1 MSMRDKIEHAIQ
13 NQPCTVKELKQKF
26 GGERGADRKV
36 MEALDEL
43 VREAVV
49 CQRQG
54 VFFTVRSGR
63 ADKALLCKV
72 VKLGKNFAFVM
83 LEDGTS
89 DIFIPGRFTK
99 GAMPGDDVLV
109 EKFEH
114 PRVEG
119 SDEGTILA
127 ILTEKND
134 LVGTVRRV
142 EGRLRFVPD
151 DCPAITMPLARDC
164 EGGAK
169 DGDKVA
175 VEILNRGNRQEDH
188 RVGVAMRF
196 GSSDEA
202 KRCAKALLYAK
213 DIRTRFPDKV
223 RDEAKKFEGAEVS
236 EKDCEGRMDLRT
248 LPIFTIDSAE
258 TKDIDDAISLTRT
271 SDGGFE
277 LGVHIADVS
286 NYVKP
291 GTELDNE
298 AFSRATSVYYAD
310 QVVPMLPKAL
320 SNGICS
326 LNENELRLAFSCLMR
341 LDKDGGLTDY
351 RFVKSIIRSR
361 VKGVY
366 SEINAL
372 LAGTA
377 DAEIKAKYA
386 DVIDQLPAMKE
397 LYGHRARLRK
407 ERGLMEIEH
416 VQRGHTH
423 DLGLAALE
431 DRGSVHARQDLDLG
445 GELANVGQPAAVDTH
460 LIGQDPLAHRLLGQ
474 SVECSVD
481 LVQAALEFLALT
493 GELLGDLLLQVL
505 GSDLP
510 LLLAGDLQRLGEL
523 TGGGLLD
530 GLVGVRL
537 VSREGREL
545 RGVLARGL
553 RELLLGLA
561 QRADERLGRLQTLGH
576 DLLGRRLRTAGHQ
589 LDGLLGGLGLDHH
602 DRHVVADDAA
612 RDDHVEHGA
621 LQLLVVGEGD
631 PLAVDQRHP
640 GAADRTGERQTGQLG
655 GRRRGVDRQHVVEV
669 VRGQAHHRDHD
680 LHLVAQTVH
689 EGRAQRPV
697 DQPAG
702 QDRVGGRAP
711 LAAEERAGDAARG
724 VHPLLDVHGERE
736 EVEVLLRLLGGRGGR
751 QQHGVVVEV
760 GDDAAGRLA
769 GEPAGLEPDLAGA
782 EGPVVQ
788 HGGRLVDAFLDVL
801 RLSQVE
807 LLVSGGPRLRG

>member
-119 SDEGTILA
+119 SDEGAILA

-341 LDKDGGLTDY
+341 LDKEGGLTDY

-377 DAEIKAKYA
+377 DTEIKAKYA

-407 ERGLMEIEH
+407 ERGCMDIESGEVKLILDENGRCIDVKKRTSGESESMIEEFMLLANQCAAH
-416 VQRGHTH
+416 FARVKQIPFVYRVHEEPNAEKLERLHALLQACGINDHFAKDVPTPKELSAILEGVRGTPYEQIINTGMLRCMSKALYEEKPKGHYGLVLKDYAHFTSPIRRYPDLAIHRIMTDMLKGTEKETMILRYTDFAERASKQSSEREVIAMQIERKAEDCYKAEYARRHLGECYEGTISGVTQRG
-423 DLGLAALE
+423 LFIE
-431 DRGSVHARQDLDLG
+431 LDNG
-445 GELANVGQPAAVDTH
+445 VEGFVPA
-460 LIGQDPLAHRLLGQ
+460 
-474 SVECSVD
+474 SS
-481 LVQAALEFLALT
+481 LT
-493 GELLGDLLLQVL
+493 PSGT
-505 GSDLP
+505 S
-510 LLLAGDLQRLGEL
+510 L
-523 TGGGLLD
+523 TE
-530 GLVGVRL
+530 GVRL
-537 VSREGREL
+537 TDPASGKTWS
-545 RGVLARGL
+545 
-553 RELLLGLA
+553 LGDKMMITIV
-561 QRADERLGRLQTLGH
+561 RADVNLGKI
-576 DLLGRRLRTAGHQ
+576 DFE
-589 LDGLLGGLGLDHH
+589 
-602 DRHVVADDAA
+602 VAPAA
-612 RDDHVEHGA
+612 KA
-621 LQLLVVGEGD
+621 
-631 PLAVDQRHP
+631 
-640 GAADRTGERQTGQLG
+640 
-655 GRRRGVDRQHVVEV
+655 
-669 VRGQAHHRDHD
+669 
-680 LHLVAQTVH
+680 
-689 EGRAQRPV
+689 
-697 DQPAG
+697 
-702 QDRVGGRAP
+702 
-711 LAAEERAGDAARG
+711 
-724 VHPLLDVHGERE
+724 
-736 EVEVLLRLLGGRGGR
+736 
-751 QQHGVVVEV
+751 
-760 GDDAAGRLA
+760 
-769 GEPAGLEPDLAGA
+769 
-782 EGPVVQ
+782 
-788 HGGRLVDAFLDVL
+788 
-801 RLSQVE
+801 
-807 LLVSGGPRLRG
+807 

>member
-99 GAMPGDDVLV
+99 GAMPGDEVLV

-127 ILTEKND
+127 VLTEKND

-223 RDEAKKFEGAEVS
+223 REEAKKFEGAEIS
-236 EKDCEGRMDLRT
+236 EKDCEGRMDLRA

-341 LDKDGGLTDY
+341 LDKDGNLTDY

-366 SEINAL
+366 AEINAL

-377 DAEIKAKYA
+377 DAETKAKYA

-407 ERGLMEIEH
+407 ERGCMDIESGEVKLILDENGRCIDVKKRTSGESESMIEEFMLLANQCAAH
-416 VQRGHTH
+416 FARVKQIPFVYRVHEEPNAEKLERLHALLQACGINDHFAKEVPTPKELSAILEGVRGTPYEQIINTGMLRCMSKALYEEKPKGHYGLVLKDYAHFTSPIRRYPDLAIHRIMTDLLKGTEKETMILRYTDFAERASKQSSEREVVAMQIERKAEDCYKAEYARRHLGECYEGTISGVTQRG
-423 DLGLAALE
+423 LFIE
-431 DRGSVHARQDLDLG
+431 LDNG
-445 GELANVGQPAAVDTH
+445 VEGFVPA
-460 LIGQDPLAHRLLGQ
+460 
-474 SVECSVD
+474 SS
-481 LVQAALEFLALT
+481 LT
-493 GELLGDLLLQVL
+493 PSGT
-505 GSDLP
+505 S
-510 LLLAGDLQRLGEL
+510 L
-523 TGGGLLD
+523 TE
-530 GLVGVRL
+530 GVRL
-537 VSREGREL
+537 TDPVSGKSWS
-545 RGVLARGL
+545 
-553 RELLLGLA
+553 LGDKMMITIV
-561 QRADERLGRLQTLGH
+561 RADVNLGKI
-576 DLLGRRLRTAGHQ
+576 DFE
-589 LDGLLGGLGLDHH
+589 
-602 DRHVVADDAA
+602 VAPAA
-612 RDDHVEHGA
+612 KN
-621 LQLLVVGEGD
+621 
-631 PLAVDQRHP
+631 
-640 GAADRTGERQTGQLG
+640 
-655 GRRRGVDRQHVVEV
+655 
-669 VRGQAHHRDHD
+669 
-680 LHLVAQTVH
+680 
-689 EGRAQRPV
+689 
-697 DQPAG
+697 
-702 QDRVGGRAP
+702 
-711 LAAEERAGDAARG
+711 
-724 VHPLLDVHGERE
+724 
-736 EVEVLLRLLGGRGGR
+736 
-751 QQHGVVVEV
+751 
-760 GDDAAGRLA
+760 
-769 GEPAGLEPDLAGA
+769 
-782 EGPVVQ
+782 
-788 HGGRLVDAFLDVL
+788 
-801 RLSQVE
+801 
-807 LLVSGGPRLRG
+807 

>member
-119 SDEGTILA
+119 SDEGAILA

-341 LDKDGGLTDY
+341 LDKEGNLTDY

-407 ERGLMEIEH
+407 ERGCMDIESGEVKLILDENGRCIDVKKRTSGESESMIEEFMLLANQCAAH
-416 VQRGHTH
+416 FARVKQIPFVYRVHEEPNAEKLERLHALLQACGINDHFAKDVPAPKELSAILEGVRGTPYEQIINTGMLRCMSKALYEEKPKGHYGLVLKDYAHFTSPIRRYSDLAIHRIMTDMLKGTEKETMILRYTDFAERASKQSSEREVIAMQIERKAEDCYKAEYARRHLGECYEGTISGVTQRG
-423 DLGLAALE
+423 LFIE
-431 DRGSVHARQDLDLG
+431 LDNG
-445 GELANVGQPAAVDTH
+445 VEGFVPA
-460 LIGQDPLAHRLLGQ
+460 
-474 SVECSVD
+474 SS
-481 LVQAALEFLALT
+481 LT
-493 GELLGDLLLQVL
+493 PSGT
-505 GSDLP
+505 S
-510 LLLAGDLQRLGEL
+510 L
-523 TGGGLLD
+523 TE
-530 GLVGVRL
+530 GVRL
-537 VSREGREL
+537 TDPASGKTWS
-545 RGVLARGL
+545 
-553 RELLLGLA
+553 LGDKMMITIV
-561 QRADERLGRLQTLGH
+561 RADVNLGKI
-576 DLLGRRLRTAGHQ
+576 DFE
-589 LDGLLGGLGLDHH
+589 
-602 DRHVVADDAA
+602 VAPAA
-612 RDDHVEHGA
+612 KA
-621 LQLLVVGEGD
+621 
-631 PLAVDQRHP
+631 
-640 GAADRTGERQTGQLG
+640 
-655 GRRRGVDRQHVVEV
+655 
-669 VRGQAHHRDHD
+669 
-680 LHLVAQTVH
+680 
-689 EGRAQRPV
+689 
-697 DQPAG
+697 
-702 QDRVGGRAP
+702 
-711 LAAEERAGDAARG
+711 
-724 VHPLLDVHGERE
+724 
-736 EVEVLLRLLGGRGGR
+736 
-751 QQHGVVVEV
+751 
-760 GDDAAGRLA
+760 
-769 GEPAGLEPDLAGA
+769 
-782 EGPVVQ
+782 
-788 HGGRLVDAFLDVL
+788 
-801 RLSQVE
+801 
-807 LLVSGGPRLRG
+807 

>member
-119 SDEGTILA
+119 SDEGAILA

-213 DIRTRFPDKV
+213 AIRTRFPDKV

-236 EKDCEGRMDLRT
+236 EKDCEGRMDLRA

-407 ERGLMEIEH
+407 ERGCMDIESGEVKLILDENGRCIDVKKRTSGESESMIEEFMLLANQCAAH
-416 VQRGHTH
+416 FARVKQIPFIYRVHEEPNAEKLERLHALLQACGINDHFAKDVPTPKELSAILEGVRGTPYEQIINTGMLRCMSKALYEEKPKGHYGLVLKDYAHFTSPIRRYPDLAIHRIMTDMLKGTEKETMILRYTDFAERASKQSSEREVIAMQIERKAEDCYKAEYARRHLGECYEGTISGVTQRG
-423 DLGLAALE
+423 LFIE
-431 DRGSVHARQDLDLG
+431 LDNG
-445 GELANVGQPAAVDTH
+445 VEGFVPA
-460 LIGQDPLAHRLLGQ
+460 
-474 SVECSVD
+474 SS
-481 LVQAALEFLALT
+481 LT
-493 GELLGDLLLQVL
+493 PSGT
-505 GSDLP
+505 S
-510 LLLAGDLQRLGEL
+510 L
-523 TGGGLLD
+523 TE
-530 GLVGVRL
+530 GVRL
-537 VSREGREL
+537 TDPASGKTWS
-545 RGVLARGL
+545 
-553 RELLLGLA
+553 LGDKMMITIV
-561 QRADERLGRLQTLGH
+561 RADVNLGKI
-576 DLLGRRLRTAGHQ
+576 DFE
-589 LDGLLGGLGLDHH
+589 
-602 DRHVVADDAA
+602 VAPAA
-612 RDDHVEHGA
+612 KA
-621 LQLLVVGEGD
+621 
-631 PLAVDQRHP
+631 
-640 GAADRTGERQTGQLG
+640 
-655 GRRRGVDRQHVVEV
+655 
-669 VRGQAHHRDHD
+669 
-680 LHLVAQTVH
+680 
-689 EGRAQRPV
+689 
-697 DQPAG
+697 
-702 QDRVGGRAP
+702 
-711 LAAEERAGDAARG
+711 
-724 VHPLLDVHGERE
+724 
-736 EVEVLLRLLGGRGGR
+736 
-751 QQHGVVVEV
+751 
-760 GDDAAGRLA
+760 
-769 GEPAGLEPDLAGA
+769 
-782 EGPVVQ
+782 
-788 HGGRLVDAFLDVL
+788 
-801 RLSQVE
+801 
-807 LLVSGGPRLRG
+807 

>member
-119 SDEGTILA
+119 SDEGAILA

-175 VEILNRGNRQEDH
+175 VEILNRGSRQEDH

-236 EKDCEGRMDLRT
+236 EKDCEGRMDLRA

-341 LDKDGGLTDY
+341 LDKEGNLTDY

-397 LYGHRARLRK
+397 LYGHRARLRR
-407 ERGLMEIEH
+407 ERGCMDIESGEVKLILDENGRCIDVKKRTSGESESMIEEFMLLANQCAAH
-416 VQRGHTH
+416 FARVKQIPFVYRVHEEPNAEKLERLHALLQACGINDHFAKDVPTPKELSTILEGVRGTPYEQIINTGMLRCMSKALYEEKPKGHYGLVLKDYAHFTSPIRRYPDLAIHRIMTDLLKGTEKETMILRYTDFAERASKQSSEREVIAMQIERKAEDCYKAEYARRHLGECYEGTISGVTQRG
-423 DLGLAALE
+423 LFIE
-431 DRGSVHARQDLDLG
+431 LDNG
-445 GELANVGQPAAVDTH
+445 VEGFVPA
-460 LIGQDPLAHRLLGQ
+460 
-474 SVECSVD
+474 SS
-481 LVQAALEFLALT
+481 LT
-493 GELLGDLLLQVL
+493 PSGT
-505 GSDLP
+505 S
-510 LLLAGDLQRLGEL
+510 L
-523 TGGGLLD
+523 TE
-530 GLVGVRL
+530 GVRL
-537 VSREGREL
+537 TDPASGKTWS
-545 RGVLARGL
+545 
-553 RELLLGLA
+553 LGDRMMITIV
-561 QRADERLGRLQTLGH
+561 RADVNLGKI
-576 DLLGRRLRTAGHQ
+576 DFE
-589 LDGLLGGLGLDHH
+589 
-602 DRHVVADDAA
+602 VAPAA
-612 RDDHVEHGA
+612 KA
-621 LQLLVVGEGD
+621 
-631 PLAVDQRHP
+631 
-640 GAADRTGERQTGQLG
+640 
-655 GRRRGVDRQHVVEV
+655 
-669 VRGQAHHRDHD
+669 
-680 LHLVAQTVH
+680 
-689 EGRAQRPV
+689 
-697 DQPAG
+697 
-702 QDRVGGRAP
+702 
-711 LAAEERAGDAARG
+711 
-724 VHPLLDVHGERE
+724 
-736 EVEVLLRLLGGRGGR
+736 
-751 QQHGVVVEV
+751 
-760 GDDAAGRLA
+760 
-769 GEPAGLEPDLAGA
+769 
-782 EGPVVQ
+782 
-788 HGGRLVDAFLDVL
+788 
-801 RLSQVE
+801 
-807 LLVSGGPRLRG
+807 

>member
-119 SDEGTILA
+119 SDEGAILA

-236 EKDCEGRMDLRT
+236 EKDCEGRMDLRA

-271 SDGGFE
+271 SGGGFE

-291 GTELDNE
+291 GSELDNE

-341 LDKDGGLTDY
+341 LDKEGNLTDY

-377 DAEIKAKYA
+377 DAETQAKYA
-386 DVIDQLPAMKE
+386 EVLDQLPAMKE

-407 ERGLMEIEH
+407 ERGCMDIESGEVKLILDENGRCIDVKKRTSGESESMIEEFMLLANQCAAH
-416 VQRGHTH
+416 FARVKQIPFVYRVHEEPNAEKLERLHALLQACGINDHFAKDVPTPKELSAILEGVRGTPYEQIINTGMLRCMSKALYEEKPKGHYGLVLKDYAHFTSPIRRYPDLAIHRIMTDMLKGTEKETMILRYTDFAERASKQSSEREVIAMQIERKAEDCYKAEYARRHLGECYEGTISGVTQRG
-423 DLGLAALE
+423 LFIE
-431 DRGSVHARQDLDLG
+431 LDNG
-445 GELANVGQPAAVDTH
+445 VEGFVPA
-460 LIGQDPLAHRLLGQ
+460 
-474 SVECSVD
+474 SS
-481 LVQAALEFLALT
+481 LT
-493 GELLGDLLLQVL
+493 PSGT
-505 GSDLP
+505 S
-510 LLLAGDLQRLGEL
+510 L
-523 TGGGLLD
+523 TE
-530 GLVGVRL
+530 GVRL
-537 VSREGREL
+537 TDPASGKTWS
-545 RGVLARGL
+545 
-553 RELLLGLA
+553 LGDKMMITIV
-561 QRADERLGRLQTLGH
+561 RADVNLGKI
-576 DLLGRRLRTAGHQ
+576 DFE
-589 LDGLLGGLGLDHH
+589 
-602 DRHVVADDAA
+602 VAPAA
-612 RDDHVEHGA
+612 KA
-621 LQLLVVGEGD
+621 
-631 PLAVDQRHP
+631 
-640 GAADRTGERQTGQLG
+640 
-655 GRRRGVDRQHVVEV
+655 
-669 VRGQAHHRDHD
+669 
-680 LHLVAQTVH
+680 
-689 EGRAQRPV
+689 
-697 DQPAG
+697 
-702 QDRVGGRAP
+702 
-711 LAAEERAGDAARG
+711 
-724 VHPLLDVHGERE
+724 
-736 EVEVLLRLLGGRGGR
+736 
-751 QQHGVVVEV
+751 
-760 GDDAAGRLA
+760 
-769 GEPAGLEPDLAGA
+769 
-782 EGPVVQ
+782 
-788 HGGRLVDAFLDVL
+788 
-801 RLSQVE
+801 
-807 LLVSGGPRLRG
+807 

>member
-119 SDEGTILA
+119 SDEGAILA

-236 EKDCEGRMDLRT
+236 EKDCEGRMDLRA

-341 LDKDGGLTDY
+341 LDKEGNLTDY

-377 DAEIKAKYA
+377 DAEIKTKYA

-407 ERGLMEIEH
+407 ERGCMDIESGEVKLILDENGRCIDVKKRTSGESESMIEEFMLLANQCAAH
-416 VQRGHTH
+416 FARVKQIPFVYRVHEEPNAEKLERLHALLQACGINDHFAKDVPTPKELSAILEGVRGTPYEQIINTGMLRCMSKALYEEKPKGHYGLVLKDYAHFTSPIRRYPDLAIHRIMTDMLKGTEKETMILRYTDFAERASKQSSEREVIAMQIERKAEDCYKAEYARRHLGECYEGTISGVTQRG
-423 DLGLAALE
+423 LFIE
-431 DRGSVHARQDLDLG
+431 LDNG
-445 GELANVGQPAAVDTH
+445 VEGFVPA
-460 LIGQDPLAHRLLGQ
+460 
-474 SVECSVD
+474 SS
-481 LVQAALEFLALT
+481 LT
-493 GELLGDLLLQVL
+493 PSGT
-505 GSDLP
+505 S
-510 LLLAGDLQRLGEL
+510 L
-523 TGGGLLD
+523 TE
-530 GLVGVRL
+530 GVRL
-537 VSREGREL
+537 TDPASGKTWS
-545 RGVLARGL
+545 
-553 RELLLGLA
+553 LGDKMMITIV
-561 QRADERLGRLQTLGH
+561 RADVNLGKI
-576 DLLGRRLRTAGHQ
+576 DFE
-589 LDGLLGGLGLDHH
+589 
-602 DRHVVADDAA
+602 VAPAA
-612 RDDHVEHGA
+612 KV
-621 LQLLVVGEGD
+621 
-631 PLAVDQRHP
+631 
-640 GAADRTGERQTGQLG
+640 
-655 GRRRGVDRQHVVEV
+655 
-669 VRGQAHHRDHD
+669 
-680 LHLVAQTVH
+680 
-689 EGRAQRPV
+689 
-697 DQPAG
+697 
-702 QDRVGGRAP
+702 
-711 LAAEERAGDAARG
+711 
-724 VHPLLDVHGERE
+724 
-736 EVEVLLRLLGGRGGR
+736 
-751 QQHGVVVEV
+751 
-760 GDDAAGRLA
+760 
-769 GEPAGLEPDLAGA
+769 
-782 EGPVVQ
+782 
-788 HGGRLVDAFLDVL
+788 
-801 RLSQVE
+801 
-807 LLVSGGPRLRG
+807 

>member
-1 MSMRDKIEHAIQ
+1 MRDKIEHAIQ

-119 SDEGTILA
+119 SDEGAILA

-236 EKDCEGRMDLRT
+236 EKNCEGRMDLRA

-341 LDKDGGLTDY
+341 LDKEGNLTDY

-407 ERGLMEIEH
+407 ERGCMDIESGEVKLILDENGRCIDVKKRTSGESESMIEEFMLLANQCAAH
-416 VQRGHTH
+416 FARVKQIPFVYRVHEEPNAEKLERLHALLQACGINDHFAKDVPTPKELSAILEGVRGTPYEQIINTGMLRCMSKALYEEKPKGHYGLVLKDYAHFTSPIRRYPDLAIHRIMTDMLKGTEKETMILRYTDFAERASKQSSEREVIAMQIERKAEDCYKAEYARRHLGECYEGTISGVTQRG
-423 DLGLAALE
+423 LFIE
-431 DRGSVHARQDLDLG
+431 LDNG
-445 GELANVGQPAAVDTH
+445 VEGFVPA
-460 LIGQDPLAHRLLGQ
+460 
-474 SVECSVD
+474 SS
-481 LVQAALEFLALT
+481 LT
-493 GELLGDLLLQVL
+493 PSGT
-505 GSDLP
+505 S
-510 LLLAGDLQRLGEL
+510 L
-523 TGGGLLD
+523 TE
-530 GLVGVRL
+530 GVRL
-537 VSREGREL
+537 TDPASGKTWS
-545 RGVLARGL
+545 
-553 RELLLGLA
+553 LGDKMMITIV
-561 QRADERLGRLQTLGH
+561 RADVNLGKI
-576 DLLGRRLRTAGHQ
+576 DFE
-589 LDGLLGGLGLDHH
+589 
-602 DRHVVADDAA
+602 VAPAA
-612 RDDHVEHGA
+612 KA
-621 LQLLVVGEGD
+621 
-631 PLAVDQRHP
+631 
-640 GAADRTGERQTGQLG
+640 
-655 GRRRGVDRQHVVEV
+655 
-669 VRGQAHHRDHD
+669 
-680 LHLVAQTVH
+680 
-689 EGRAQRPV
+689 
-697 DQPAG
+697 
-702 QDRVGGRAP
+702 
-711 LAAEERAGDAARG
+711 
-724 VHPLLDVHGERE
+724 
-736 EVEVLLRLLGGRGGR
+736 
-751 QQHGVVVEV
+751 
-760 GDDAAGRLA
+760 
-769 GEPAGLEPDLAGA
+769 
-782 EGPVVQ
+782 
-788 HGGRLVDAFLDVL
+788 
-801 RLSQVE
+801 
-807 LLVSGGPRLRG
+807 

>member
-119 SDEGTILA
+119 SDEGAILA

-236 EKDCEGRMDLRT
+236 EKDCEGRMDLRA

-341 LDKDGGLTDY
+341 LDKDGNLTDY

-407 ERGLMEIEH
+407 ERGCMDIESGEVKLILDENGRCIDVKKRTSGESESMIEEFMLLANQCAAH
-416 VQRGHTH
+416 FARVKQIPFVYRVHEEPNAEKLERLHALLQACGINDHFAKDVPTPKELSAILEGVRGTPYEQIINTGMLRCMSKALYEEKPKGHYGLVLKDYAHFTSPIRRYPDLAIHRIMTDMLKGTEKETMILRYTDFAERASKQSSEREVIAMQIERKAEDCYKAEYARRHLGECYEGTISGVTQRG
-423 DLGLAALE
+423 LFIE
-431 DRGSVHARQDLDLG
+431 LDNG
-445 GELANVGQPAAVDTH
+445 VEGFVPA
-460 LIGQDPLAHRLLGQ
+460 
-474 SVECSVD
+474 SS
-481 LVQAALEFLALT
+481 LT
-493 GELLGDLLLQVL
+493 PSGT
-505 GSDLP
+505 S
-510 LLLAGDLQRLGEL
+510 L
-523 TGGGLLD
+523 TE
-530 GLVGVRL
+530 GVRL
-537 VSREGREL
+537 TDPTSGKTWS
-545 RGVLARGL
+545 
-553 RELLLGLA
+553 LGDKMMITIV
-561 QRADERLGRLQTLGH
+561 RADVNLGKI
-576 DLLGRRLRTAGHQ
+576 DFE
-589 LDGLLGGLGLDHH
+589 
-602 DRHVVADDAA
+602 VAPAA
-612 RDDHVEHGA
+612 KA
-621 LQLLVVGEGD
+621 
-631 PLAVDQRHP
+631 
-640 GAADRTGERQTGQLG
+640 
-655 GRRRGVDRQHVVEV
+655 
-669 VRGQAHHRDHD
+669 
-680 LHLVAQTVH
+680 
-689 EGRAQRPV
+689 
-697 DQPAG
+697 
-702 QDRVGGRAP
+702 
-711 LAAEERAGDAARG
+711 
-724 VHPLLDVHGERE
+724 
-736 EVEVLLRLLGGRGGR
+736 
-751 QQHGVVVEV
+751 
-760 GDDAAGRLA
+760 
-769 GEPAGLEPDLAGA
+769 
-782 EGPVVQ
+782 
-788 HGGRLVDAFLDVL
+788 
-801 RLSQVE
+801 
-807 LLVSGGPRLRG
+807 

>member
-119 SDEGTILA
+119 SDEGAILA

-236 EKDCEGRMDLRT
+236 EKDCEGRMDLRA

-258 TKDIDDAISLTRT
+258 TKDIDDAVSLTRT

-341 LDKDGGLTDY
+341 LDKEGNLTDY

-407 ERGLMEIEH
+407 ERGCMDIESGEVKLILDENGRCIDVKKRTSGESESMIEEFMLLANQCAAH
-416 VQRGHTH
+416 FARVKQIPFVYRVHEEPNAEKLERLHTLLQACGINDHFAKDVPAPKELSAILEGVRGTPYEQIINTGMLRCMSKALYEEKPKGHYGLVLKDYAHFTSPIRRYPDLAIHRIMTDMLKGTEKETMILRYTDFAERASKQSSEREVIAMQIERKAEDCYKAEYARRHLGECYEGTISGVTQRG
-423 DLGLAALE
+423 LFIE
-431 DRGSVHARQDLDLG
+431 LDNG
-445 GELANVGQPAAVDTH
+445 VEGFVPAS
-460 LIGQDPLAHRLLGQ
+460 I
-474 SVECSVD
+474 
-481 LVQAALEFLALT
+481 LT
-493 GELLGDLLLQVL
+493 PSGT
-505 GSDLP
+505 S
-510 LLLAGDLQRLGEL
+510 L
-523 TGGGLLD
+523 TE
-530 GLVGVRL
+530 GVRL
-537 VSREGREL
+537 TDPASGKTWS
-545 RGVLARGL
+545 
-553 RELLLGLA
+553 LGDKMMITIV
-561 QRADERLGRLQTLGH
+561 RADVNLGKI
-576 DLLGRRLRTAGHQ
+576 DFE
-589 LDGLLGGLGLDHH
+589 
-602 DRHVVADDAA
+602 VAPAA
-612 RDDHVEHGA
+612 KA
-621 LQLLVVGEGD
+621 
-631 PLAVDQRHP
+631 
-640 GAADRTGERQTGQLG
+640 
-655 GRRRGVDRQHVVEV
+655 
-669 VRGQAHHRDHD
+669 
-680 LHLVAQTVH
+680 
-689 EGRAQRPV
+689 
-697 DQPAG
+697 
-702 QDRVGGRAP
+702 
-711 LAAEERAGDAARG
+711 
-724 VHPLLDVHGERE
+724 
-736 EVEVLLRLLGGRGGR
+736 
-751 QQHGVVVEV
+751 
-760 GDDAAGRLA
+760 
-769 GEPAGLEPDLAGA
+769 
-782 EGPVVQ
+782 
-788 HGGRLVDAFLDVL
+788 
-801 RLSQVE
+801 
-807 LLVSGGPRLRG
+807 

>member
-236 EKDCEGRMDLRT
+236 EKDCEGRMDLRA

-271 SDGGFE
+271 SGGGFE

-341 LDKDGGLTDY
+341 LDKEGNLTDY

-407 ERGLMEIEH
+407 ERGCMDIESGEVKLILDENGRCIDVKKRTSGESESMIEEFMLLANQCAAH
-416 VQRGHTH
+416 FARVKQIPFVYRVHEEPNAEKLERLHALLQACGINDHFAKDVPTPKELSAILEGVRGTPYEQIINTGMLRCMSKALYEEKPKGHYGLVLKDYAHFTSPIRRYPDLAIHRIMTDMLKGTEKETMILRYTDFAERASKQSSEREVIAMQIERKAEDCYKAEYARRHLGECYEGTISGVTQRG
-423 DLGLAALE
+423 LFIE
-431 DRGSVHARQDLDLG
+431 LDNG
-445 GELANVGQPAAVDTH
+445 VEGFVPA
-460 LIGQDPLAHRLLGQ
+460 
-474 SVECSVD
+474 SS
-481 LVQAALEFLALT
+481 LT
-493 GELLGDLLLQVL
+493 PSGT
-505 GSDLP
+505 S
-510 LLLAGDLQRLGEL
+510 L
-523 TGGGLLD
+523 TE
-530 GLVGVRL
+530 GVRL
-537 VSREGREL
+537 TDPASGKTWS
-545 RGVLARGL
+545 
-553 RELLLGLA
+553 LGDKMMITIV
-561 QRADERLGRLQTLGH
+561 RADVNLGKI
-576 DLLGRRLRTAGHQ
+576 DFE
-589 LDGLLGGLGLDHH
+589 
-602 DRHVVADDAA
+602 VAPAA
-612 RDDHVEHGA
+612 KA
-621 LQLLVVGEGD
+621 
-631 PLAVDQRHP
+631 
-640 GAADRTGERQTGQLG
+640 
-655 GRRRGVDRQHVVEV
+655 
-669 VRGQAHHRDHD
+669 
-680 LHLVAQTVH
+680 
-689 EGRAQRPV
+689 
-697 DQPAG
+697 
-702 QDRVGGRAP
+702 
-711 LAAEERAGDAARG
+711 
-724 VHPLLDVHGERE
+724 
-736 EVEVLLRLLGGRGGR
+736 
-751 QQHGVVVEV
+751 
-760 GDDAAGRLA
+760 
-769 GEPAGLEPDLAGA
+769 
-782 EGPVVQ
+782 
-788 HGGRLVDAFLDVL
+788 
-801 RLSQVE
+801 
-807 LLVSGGPRLRG
+807 

>member
-1 MSMRDKIEHAIQ
+1 MRDKIEHAIQ

-119 SDEGTILA
+119 SDEGAILA

-236 EKDCEGRMDLRT
+236 EKDCEGRMDLRA

-341 LDKDGGLTDY
+341 LDKEGNLTDY

-386 DVIDQLPAMKE
+386 DVIDQLPARKE
-397 LYGHRARLRK
+397 LYGHRARRRK
-407 ERGLMEIEH
+407 ERGCMDIESGEVKLILDENGRCIDVKKRTSGESESMIEEFMLLANQCAAH
-416 VQRGHTH
+416 FARVKQIPFVYRVHEEPNAEKLERLHALLQACGINDHFAKDVPTPKELSAILEGVRGTPYEQIINTGMLRCMSKALYEEKPKGHYGLVLKDYAHFTSPIRRYPDLAIHRIMTDMLKGTEKETMILRYTDFAERASKQSSEREVIAMQIERKAEDCYKAEYARRHLGECYEGTISGVTQRG
-423 DLGLAALE
+423 LFIE
-431 DRGSVHARQDLDLG
+431 LDNG
-445 GELANVGQPAAVDTH
+445 VEGFVPA
-460 LIGQDPLAHRLLGQ
+460 
-474 SVECSVD
+474 SS
-481 LVQAALEFLALT
+481 LT
-493 GELLGDLLLQVL
+493 PSGT
-505 GSDLP
+505 S
-510 LLLAGDLQRLGEL
+510 L
-523 TGGGLLD
+523 TE
-530 GLVGVRL
+530 GVRL
-537 VSREGREL
+537 TDPASGKTWS
-545 RGVLARGL
+545 
-553 RELLLGLA
+553 LGDKMMITIV
-561 QRADERLGRLQTLGH
+561 RADVNLGKI
-576 DLLGRRLRTAGHQ
+576 DFE
-589 LDGLLGGLGLDHH
+589 
-602 DRHVVADDAA
+602 VAPAA
-612 RDDHVEHGA
+612 KA
-621 LQLLVVGEGD
+621 
-631 PLAVDQRHP
+631 
-640 GAADRTGERQTGQLG
+640 
-655 GRRRGVDRQHVVEV
+655 
-669 VRGQAHHRDHD
+669 
-680 LHLVAQTVH
+680 
-689 EGRAQRPV
+689 
-697 DQPAG
+697 
-702 QDRVGGRAP
+702 
-711 LAAEERAGDAARG
+711 
-724 VHPLLDVHGERE
+724 
-736 EVEVLLRLLGGRGGR
+736 
-751 QQHGVVVEV
+751 
-760 GDDAAGRLA
+760 
-769 GEPAGLEPDLAGA
+769 
-782 EGPVVQ
+782 
-788 HGGRLVDAFLDVL
+788 
-801 RLSQVE
+801 
-807 LLVSGGPRLRG
+807 

>member
-1 MSMRDKIEHAIQ
+1 MRDKIEHAIQ

-119 SDEGTILA
+119 SDEGAILA

-236 EKDCEGRMDLRT
+236 EKDCEGRMDLRA

-341 LDKDGGLTDY
+341 LDKEGGLTDY

-407 ERGLMEIEH
+407 ERGCMDIESGEVKLILDENGRCIDVKKRTSGESESMIEEFMLLANQCAAH
-416 VQRGHTH
+416 FARVKQIPFVYRVHEEPNAEKLERLHALLQACGINDHFAKDVPTPKELSAILEGVRGTPYEQIINTGMLRCMSKALYEEKPKGHYGLVLKDYAHFTSPIRRYPDLAIHRIMTDMLKGTEKETMILRYTDFAERASKQSSEREVIAMQIERKAEDCYKAEYARRHLGECYEGRISGVTQRG
-423 DLGLAALE
+423 LFIELE
-431 DRGSVHARQDLDLG
+431 NGVEG
-445 GELANVGQPAAVDTH
+445 FVPA
-460 LIGQDPLAHRLLGQ
+460 
-474 SVECSVD
+474 SS
-481 LVQAALEFLALT
+481 LT
-493 GELLGDLLLQVL
+493 PSGTI
-505 GSDLP
+505 
-510 LLLAGDLQRLGEL
+510 L
-523 TGGGLLD
+523 TE
-530 GLVGVRL
+530 GVRL
-537 VSREGREL
+537 ADPVSGKSWS
-545 RGVLARGL
+545 
-553 RELLLGLA
+553 LGDSMMITIV
-561 QRADERLGRLQTLGH
+561 RADVNLGKI
-576 DLLGRRLRTAGHQ
+576 DFE
-589 LDGLLGGLGLDHH
+589 
-602 DRHVVADDAA
+602 VAPAA
-612 RDDHVEHGA
+612 K
-621 LQLLVVGEGD
+621 Q
-631 PLAVDQRHP
+631 
-640 GAADRTGERQTGQLG
+640 
-655 GRRRGVDRQHVVEV
+655 
-669 VRGQAHHRDHD
+669 
-680 LHLVAQTVH
+680 
-689 EGRAQRPV
+689 
-697 DQPAG
+697 
-702 QDRVGGRAP
+702 
-711 LAAEERAGDAARG
+711 
-724 VHPLLDVHGERE
+724 
-736 EVEVLLRLLGGRGGR
+736 
-751 QQHGVVVEV
+751 
-760 GDDAAGRLA
+760 
-769 GEPAGLEPDLAGA
+769 
-782 EGPVVQ
+782 
-788 HGGRLVDAFLDVL
+788 
-801 RLSQVE
+801 
-807 LLVSGGPRLRG
+807 

>member
-1 MSMRDKIEHAIQ
+1 MRDKIEHAIQ

-119 SDEGTILA
+119 SDEGAILA

-134 LVGTVRRV
+134 LVGTVRRI

-341 LDKDGGLTDY
+341 LDKEGNLTDY

-407 ERGLMEIEH
+407 ERGCMDIESGEVKLILDENGRCIDVKKRTSGESESMIEEFMLLANQCAAH
-416 VQRGHTH
+416 FARVKQIPFVYRVHEEPNAEKLERLHTLLQACGINDHFAKDVPTPKELSAILEGVRGTPYEQIINTGMLRCMSKALYEEKPKGHYGLVLKDYAHFTSPIRRYPDLAIHRIMTDMLKGTEKETMILRYTDFAERASKQSSEREVIAMQIERKAEDCYKAEYARRHLGECYEGTISGVTQRG
-423 DLGLAALE
+423 LFIE
-431 DRGSVHARQDLDLG
+431 LDNG
-445 GELANVGQPAAVDTH
+445 VEGFVPA
-460 LIGQDPLAHRLLGQ
+460 
-474 SVECSVD
+474 SS
-481 LVQAALEFLALT
+481 LT
-493 GELLGDLLLQVL
+493 PSGT
-505 GSDLP
+505 S
-510 LLLAGDLQRLGEL
+510 L
-523 TGGGLLD
+523 TE
-530 GLVGVRL
+530 GVRL
-537 VSREGREL
+537 TDPASGKTWS
-545 RGVLARGL
+545 
-553 RELLLGLA
+553 LGDKMMITIV
-561 QRADERLGRLQTLGH
+561 RADVNLGKI
-576 DLLGRRLRTAGHQ
+576 DFE
-589 LDGLLGGLGLDHH
+589 
-602 DRHVVADDAA
+602 VAPAA
-612 RDDHVEHGA
+612 KA
-621 LQLLVVGEGD
+621 
-631 PLAVDQRHP
+631 
-640 GAADRTGERQTGQLG
+640 
-655 GRRRGVDRQHVVEV
+655 
-669 VRGQAHHRDHD
+669 
-680 LHLVAQTVH
+680 
-689 EGRAQRPV
+689 
-697 DQPAG
+697 
-702 QDRVGGRAP
+702 
-711 LAAEERAGDAARG
+711 
-724 VHPLLDVHGERE
+724 
-736 EVEVLLRLLGGRGGR
+736 
-751 QQHGVVVEV
+751 
-760 GDDAAGRLA
+760 
-769 GEPAGLEPDLAGA
+769 
-782 EGPVVQ
+782 
-788 HGGRLVDAFLDVL
+788 
-801 RLSQVE
+801 
-807 LLVSGGPRLRG
+807 

>member
-1 MSMRDKIEHAIQ
+1 MRDKIEHAIQ

-119 SDEGTILA
+119 SDEGAILA

-236 EKDCEGRMDLRT
+236 EKDCEGRMDLRA

-341 LDKDGGLTDY
+341 LDKEGNLTDY

-366 SEINAL
+366 AEINAL

-407 ERGLMEIEH
+407 ERGCMDIESGEVKLILDENGRCIDVKKRTSGESESMIEEFMLLANQCAAH
-416 VQRGHTH
+416 FARVKQIPFVYRVHEEPNAEKLERLHALLQACGINDHFAKEVPTPKELSAILEGVRGTPYEQIINTGMLRCMSKALYEEKPKGHYGLVLKDYAHFTSPIRRYPDLAIHRIMTDMLKGTEKETMILRYTDFAERASKQSSEREVIAMQIERKAEDCYKAEYARRHLGECYEGTISGVTQRG
-423 DLGLAALE
+423 LFIE
-431 DRGSVHARQDLDLG
+431 LDNG
-445 GELANVGQPAAVDTH
+445 VEGFVPA
-460 LIGQDPLAHRLLGQ
+460 
-474 SVECSVD
+474 SS
-481 LVQAALEFLALT
+481 LT
-493 GELLGDLLLQVL
+493 PSGT
-505 GSDLP
+505 S
-510 LLLAGDLQRLGEL
+510 L
-523 TGGGLLD
+523 TE
-530 GLVGVRL
+530 GVRL
-537 VSREGREL
+537 TDPASGKTWS
-545 RGVLARGL
+545 
-553 RELLLGLA
+553 LGDKMMITIV
-561 QRADERLGRLQTLGH
+561 RADVNLGKI
-576 DLLGRRLRTAGHQ
+576 DFE
-589 LDGLLGGLGLDHH
+589 
-602 DRHVVADDAA
+602 VAPAA
-612 RDDHVEHGA
+612 KV
-621 LQLLVVGEGD
+621 
-631 PLAVDQRHP
+631 
-640 GAADRTGERQTGQLG
+640 
-655 GRRRGVDRQHVVEV
+655 
-669 VRGQAHHRDHD
+669 
-680 LHLVAQTVH
+680 
-689 EGRAQRPV
+689 
-697 DQPAG
+697 
-702 QDRVGGRAP
+702 
-711 LAAEERAGDAARG
+711 
-724 VHPLLDVHGERE
+724 
-736 EVEVLLRLLGGRGGR
+736 
-751 QQHGVVVEV
+751 
-760 GDDAAGRLA
+760 
-769 GEPAGLEPDLAGA
+769 
-782 EGPVVQ
+782 
-788 HGGRLVDAFLDVL
+788 
-801 RLSQVE
+801 
-807 LLVSGGPRLRG
+807 

>member
-99 GAMPGDDVLV
+99 GAMPGDEVLV

-114 PRVEG
+114 PRMEG

-127 ILTEKND
+127 VLTEKND

-223 RDEAKKFEGAEVS
+223 REEAKKFEGAEIS
-236 EKDCEGRMDLRT
+236 EKDCEGRMDLRA

-258 TKDIDDAISLTRT
+258 TKDIDDAVSLTRT

-341 LDKDGGLTDY
+341 LDKDGNLTDY

-366 SEINAL
+366 AEINAL

-407 ERGLMEIEH
+407 ERGCMDIESGEVKLILDENGRCIDVKKRTSGESESMIEEFMLLANQCAAH
-416 VQRGHTH
+416 FARVKQIPFVYRVHEEPNAEKLERLHALLQACGINDHFAKEVPTPKELSAILEGVRGTPYEQIINTGMLRCMSKALYEEKPKGHYGLVLKDYAHFTSPIRRYPDLAIHRIMTDLLKGTEKETMIPRYTDFAERASKQSSEREVVAMQIERKAEDCYKAEYARRHLGECYEGTISGVTQRG
-423 DLGLAALE
+423 LFIE
-431 DRGSVHARQDLDLG
+431 LDNG
-445 GELANVGQPAAVDTH
+445 VEGFVPA
-460 LIGQDPLAHRLLGQ
+460 
-474 SVECSVD
+474 SS
-481 LVQAALEFLALT
+481 LT
-493 GELLGDLLLQVL
+493 PSGT
-505 GSDLP
+505 S
-510 LLLAGDLQRLGEL
+510 L
-523 TGGGLLD
+523 TE
-530 GLVGVRL
+530 GVRL
-537 VSREGREL
+537 TDPASGKSWS
-545 RGVLARGL
+545 
-553 RELLLGLA
+553 LGDKMMITIV
-561 QRADERLGRLQTLGH
+561 RADVNLGKI
-576 DLLGRRLRTAGHQ
+576 DFE
-589 LDGLLGGLGLDHH
+589 
-602 DRHVVADDAA
+602 VAPAA
-612 RDDHVEHGA
+612 KN
-621 LQLLVVGEGD
+621 
-631 PLAVDQRHP
+631 
-640 GAADRTGERQTGQLG
+640 
-655 GRRRGVDRQHVVEV
+655 
-669 VRGQAHHRDHD
+669 
-680 LHLVAQTVH
+680 
-689 EGRAQRPV
+689 
-697 DQPAG
+697 
-702 QDRVGGRAP
+702 
-711 LAAEERAGDAARG
+711 
-724 VHPLLDVHGERE
+724 
-736 EVEVLLRLLGGRGGR
+736 
-751 QQHGVVVEV
+751 
-760 GDDAAGRLA
+760 
-769 GEPAGLEPDLAGA
+769 
-782 EGPVVQ
+782 
-788 HGGRLVDAFLDVL
+788 
-801 RLSQVE
+801 
-807 LLVSGGPRLRG
+807 

>member
-1 MSMRDKIEHAIQ
+1 MRDKIEHAIQ

-119 SDEGTILA
+119 SDEGAILA

-341 LDKDGGLTDY
+341 LDKDGNLTDY

-366 SEINAL
+366 AEINAL

-407 ERGLMEIEH
+407 ERGCMDIESGEVKLILDENGRCIDVKKRTSGESESMIEEFMLLANQCAAH
-416 VQRGHTH
+416 FARVKQIPFVYRVHEEPNAEKLERLHALLQACGINDHFAKEVPTPKELSAILEGVRGTPYEQIINTGMLRCMSKALYEEKPKGHYGLVLKDYAHFTSPIRRYPDLAIHRIMTDLLKGTEKETMILRYTDFAERASKQSSEREVVAMQIERKAEDCYKAEYARRHLGECYEGTISGVTQRG
-423 DLGLAALE
+423 LFIE
-431 DRGSVHARQDLDLG
+431 LDNG
-445 GELANVGQPAAVDTH
+445 VEGFVPA
-460 LIGQDPLAHRLLGQ
+460 
-474 SVECSVD
+474 SS
-481 LVQAALEFLALT
+481 LT
-493 GELLGDLLLQVL
+493 PSGT
-505 GSDLP
+505 S
-510 LLLAGDLQRLGEL
+510 L
-523 TGGGLLD
+523 TE
-530 GLVGVRL
+530 GVRL
-537 VSREGREL
+537 TDPASGKTWS
-545 RGVLARGL
+545 
-553 RELLLGLA
+553 LGDKMMITIV
-561 QRADERLGRLQTLGH
+561 RADVNLGKI
-576 DLLGRRLRTAGHQ
+576 DFE
-589 LDGLLGGLGLDHH
+589 
-602 DRHVVADDAA
+602 VAPAA
-612 RDDHVEHGA
+612 KA
-621 LQLLVVGEGD
+621 
-631 PLAVDQRHP
+631 
-640 GAADRTGERQTGQLG
+640 
-655 GRRRGVDRQHVVEV
+655 
-669 VRGQAHHRDHD
+669 
-680 LHLVAQTVH
+680 
-689 EGRAQRPV
+689 
-697 DQPAG
+697 
-702 QDRVGGRAP
+702 
-711 LAAEERAGDAARG
+711 
-724 VHPLLDVHGERE
+724 
-736 EVEVLLRLLGGRGGR
+736 
-751 QQHGVVVEV
+751 
-760 GDDAAGRLA
+760 
-769 GEPAGLEPDLAGA
+769 
-782 EGPVVQ
+782 
-788 HGGRLVDAFLDVL
+788 
-801 RLSQVE
+801 
-807 LLVSGGPRLRG
+807 

>member
-99 GAMPGDDVLV
+99 GAMPGDEVLV

-114 PRVEG
+114 PRMEG

-127 ILTEKND
+127 VLTEKND

-223 RDEAKKFEGAEVS
+223 REEAKKFEGAEIS
-236 EKDCEGRMDLRT
+236 EKDCEGRMDLRA

-258 TKDIDDAISLTRT
+258 TKDIDDAVSLTRT

-341 LDKDGGLTDY
+341 LDKDGNLTDY

-366 SEINAL
+366 AEINAL

-377 DAEIKAKYA
+377 DAETKAKYA

-407 ERGLMEIEH
+407 ERGCMDIESGEVKLILDENGRCIDVKKCTSGESESMIEEFMLLANQCAAH
-416 VQRGHTH
+416 FARVKQIPFVYRVHEEPNAEKLERLHALLQACGINDHFAKEVPTPKELSAILEGVRGTPYEQIINTGMLRCMSKALYEEKPKGHYGLVLKDYAHFTSPIRRYPDLAIHRIMTDLLKGTEKETMILRYTDFAERASKQSSEREVVAMQIERKAEDCYKAEYARRHLGECYEGTISGVTQRG
-423 DLGLAALE
+423 LFIE
-431 DRGSVHARQDLDLG
+431 LDNG
-445 GELANVGQPAAVDTH
+445 VEGFVPA
-460 LIGQDPLAHRLLGQ
+460 
-474 SVECSVD
+474 SS
-481 LVQAALEFLALT
+481 LT
-493 GELLGDLLLQVL
+493 PSGT
-505 GSDLP
+505 S
-510 LLLAGDLQRLGEL
+510 L
-523 TGGGLLD
+523 TE
-530 GLVGVRL
+530 GVRL
-537 VSREGREL
+537 TDPASGKSWS
-545 RGVLARGL
+545 
-553 RELLLGLA
+553 LGDKMMITIV
-561 QRADERLGRLQTLGH
+561 RADVNLGKI
-576 DLLGRRLRTAGHQ
+576 DFE
-589 LDGLLGGLGLDHH
+589 
-602 DRHVVADDAA
+602 VAPAA
-612 RDDHVEHGA
+612 KN
-621 LQLLVVGEGD
+621 
-631 PLAVDQRHP
+631 
-640 GAADRTGERQTGQLG
+640 
-655 GRRRGVDRQHVVEV
+655 
-669 VRGQAHHRDHD
+669 
-680 LHLVAQTVH
+680 
-689 EGRAQRPV
+689 
-697 DQPAG
+697 
-702 QDRVGGRAP
+702 
-711 LAAEERAGDAARG
+711 
-724 VHPLLDVHGERE
+724 
-736 EVEVLLRLLGGRGGR
+736 
-751 QQHGVVVEV
+751 
-760 GDDAAGRLA
+760 
-769 GEPAGLEPDLAGA
+769 
-782 EGPVVQ
+782 
-788 HGGRLVDAFLDVL
+788 
-801 RLSQVE
+801 
-807 LLVSGGPRLRG
+807 

>member
-1 MSMRDKIEHAIQ
+1 MRDKIEHAIQ

-119 SDEGTILA
+119 SDEGAILA

-175 VEILNRGNRQEDH
+175 VEILNRGSRQEDH

-236 EKDCEGRMDLRT
+236 EKDCEGRMDLRA

-341 LDKDGGLTDY
+341 LDKEGNLTDY

-407 ERGLMEIEH
+407 ERGCMDIESGEVKLILDENGRCIDVKKRTSGESESMIEEFMLLANQCAAH
-416 VQRGHTH
+416 FARVKQIPFVYRVHEEPNAEKLERLHTLLQACGINDHFAKDVPTPKELSAILEGVRGTPYEQIINTGMLRCMSKALYEEKPKGHYGLVLKDYAHFTSPIRRYPDLAIHRIMTDMLKGTEKETMILRYTDFAERASKQSSEREVIAMQIERKAEDCYKAEYARRHLGECYEGTISGVTQRG
-423 DLGLAALE
+423 LFIE
-431 DRGSVHARQDLDLG
+431 LDNG
-445 GELANVGQPAAVDTH
+445 VEGFVPA
-460 LIGQDPLAHRLLGQ
+460 
-474 SVECSVD
+474 SS
-481 LVQAALEFLALT
+481 LT
-493 GELLGDLLLQVL
+493 PSGT
-505 GSDLP
+505 S
-510 LLLAGDLQRLGEL
+510 L
-523 TGGGLLD
+523 TE
-530 GLVGVRL
+530 GVRL
-537 VSREGREL
+537 TDPASGKTWS
-545 RGVLARGL
+545 
-553 RELLLGLA
+553 LGDKMMITIV
-561 QRADERLGRLQTLGH
+561 RADVNLGKI
-576 DLLGRRLRTAGHQ
+576 DFE
-589 LDGLLGGLGLDHH
+589 
-602 DRHVVADDAA
+602 VAPAA
-612 RDDHVEHGA
+612 KA
-621 LQLLVVGEGD
+621 
-631 PLAVDQRHP
+631 
-640 GAADRTGERQTGQLG
+640 
-655 GRRRGVDRQHVVEV
+655 
-669 VRGQAHHRDHD
+669 
-680 LHLVAQTVH
+680 
-689 EGRAQRPV
+689 
-697 DQPAG
+697 
-702 QDRVGGRAP
+702 
-711 LAAEERAGDAARG
+711 
-724 VHPLLDVHGERE
+724 
-736 EVEVLLRLLGGRGGR
+736 
-751 QQHGVVVEV
+751 
-760 GDDAAGRLA
+760 
-769 GEPAGLEPDLAGA
+769 
-782 EGPVVQ
+782 
-788 HGGRLVDAFLDVL
+788 
-801 RLSQVE
+801 
-807 LLVSGGPRLRG
+807 

>member
-1 MSMRDKIEHAIQ
+1 MRDKIEHAIQ

-83 LEDGTS
+83 LEAGTS

-119 SDEGTILA
+119 SDEGAILA

-175 VEILNRGNRQEDH
+175 VEILNRGSRQEDH

-236 EKDCEGRMDLRT
+236 EKDCEGRMDLRA

-341 LDKDGGLTDY
+341 LDKEGDLTDY

-407 ERGLMEIEH
+407 ERGCMDIESGEVKLILDENGRCIDVKKRTSGESESMIEEFMLLTNQCAAH
-416 VQRGHTH
+416 FARVKQIPFVYRVHEEPNAEKLERLHALLQACGINDHFAKDVPTPKELSAILEGVRGTPYEQIVNTGMLRCMSKALYEEKPKGHYGLVLKDYAHFTSPIRRYPDLAIHRIMTDMLKGTEKETMILRYTDFAERASKQSSEREVIAMQIERKAEDCYKAEYARRHLGECYEGTISGVTQRG
-423 DLGLAALE
+423 LFIE
-431 DRGSVHARQDLDLG
+431 LDNG
-445 GELANVGQPAAVDTH
+445 VEGFVPA
-460 LIGQDPLAHRLLGQ
+460 
-474 SVECSVD
+474 SS
-481 LVQAALEFLALT
+481 LT
-493 GELLGDLLLQVL
+493 PSGT
-505 GSDLP
+505 S
-510 LLLAGDLQRLGEL
+510 L
-523 TGGGLLD
+523 TE
-530 GLVGVRL
+530 GVRL
-537 VSREGREL
+537 TDPASGKTWS
-545 RGVLARGL
+545 
-553 RELLLGLA
+553 LGDKMMITIV
-561 QRADERLGRLQTLGH
+561 RADVNLGKI
-576 DLLGRRLRTAGHQ
+576 DFE
-589 LDGLLGGLGLDHH
+589 
-602 DRHVVADDAA
+602 VAPAA
-612 RDDHVEHGA
+612 KA
-621 LQLLVVGEGD
+621 
-631 PLAVDQRHP
+631 
-640 GAADRTGERQTGQLG
+640 
-655 GRRRGVDRQHVVEV
+655 
-669 VRGQAHHRDHD
+669 
-680 LHLVAQTVH
+680 
-689 EGRAQRPV
+689 
-697 DQPAG
+697 
-702 QDRVGGRAP
+702 
-711 LAAEERAGDAARG
+711 
-724 VHPLLDVHGERE
+724 
-736 EVEVLLRLLGGRGGR
+736 
-751 QQHGVVVEV
+751 
-760 GDDAAGRLA
+760 
-769 GEPAGLEPDLAGA
+769 
-782 EGPVVQ
+782 
-788 HGGRLVDAFLDVL
+788 
-801 RLSQVE
+801 
-807 LLVSGGPRLRG
+807 

>member
-119 SDEGTILA
+119 SDEGAILA

-213 DIRTRFPDKV
+213 DIHTRFPDKV

-236 EKDCEGRMDLRT
+236 EKDCEGRMDLRA

-291 GTELDNE
+291 GSELDNE
-298 AFSRATSVYYAD
+298 AFHRATSVYYAD
-310 QVVPMLPKAL
+310 QVVPMLPKQL

-341 LDKDGGLTDY
+341 LDKEGNLTDY

-407 ERGLMEIEH
+407 ERGCMDIESGEVKLILDENGRCIDVKKRTSGESESMIEEFMLLANQCAAH
-416 VQRGHTH
+416 FARVKQIPFVYRVHEEPNAEKLERLHALLQACGINDHFAKDVPTPKELSAILEGVRGTPYEQIINTGMLRCMSKALYEEKPKGHYGLVLKDYAHFTSPIRRYPDLAIHRIMTDMLKGTEKETMILRYTDFAERASKQSSEREVIAMQIERKAEDCYKAEYARRHLGECYEGTISGVTQRG
-423 DLGLAALE
+423 LFIE
-431 DRGSVHARQDLDLG
+431 LDNG
-445 GELANVGQPAAVDTH
+445 VEGFVPASSLPPSGT
-460 LIGQDPLAHRLLGQ
+460 
-474 SVECSVD
+474 S
-481 LVQAALEFLALT
+481 LT
-493 GELLGDLLLQVL
+493 E
-505 GSDLP
+505 
-510 LLLAGDLQRLGEL
+510 
-523 TGGGLLD
+523 
-530 GLVGVRL
+530 GVRL
-537 VSREGREL
+537 TDPASGKTWS
-545 RGVLARGL
+545 
-553 RELLLGLA
+553 LGDKMMITIV
-561 QRADERLGRLQTLGH
+561 RADVNLGKI
-576 DLLGRRLRTAGHQ
+576 DFE
-589 LDGLLGGLGLDHH
+589 
-602 DRHVVADDAA
+602 VAPAA
-612 RDDHVEHGA
+612 KA
-621 LQLLVVGEGD
+621 
-631 PLAVDQRHP
+631 
-640 GAADRTGERQTGQLG
+640 
-655 GRRRGVDRQHVVEV
+655 
-669 VRGQAHHRDHD
+669 
-680 LHLVAQTVH
+680 
-689 EGRAQRPV
+689 
-697 DQPAG
+697 
-702 QDRVGGRAP
+702 
-711 LAAEERAGDAARG
+711 
-724 VHPLLDVHGERE
+724 
-736 EVEVLLRLLGGRGGR
+736 
-751 QQHGVVVEV
+751 
-760 GDDAAGRLA
+760 
-769 GEPAGLEPDLAGA
+769 
-782 EGPVVQ
+782 
-788 HGGRLVDAFLDVL
+788 
-801 RLSQVE
+801 
-807 LLVSGGPRLRG
+807 

>member
-119 SDEGTILA
+119 SDEGAILA

-236 EKDCEGRMDLRT
+236 EKDCEDRMDLRA

-258 TKDIDDAISLTRT
+258 TKDIDDAVSLTRT

-341 LDKDGGLTDY
+341 LDKEGNLTDY

-407 ERGLMEIEH
+407 ERGCMDIESGEVKLILDENGRCIDVKKRTSGESESMIEEFMLLANQCAAH
-416 VQRGHTH
+416 FARVKQIPFVYRVHEEPNAEKLERLHALLQACVINDHFAKDVPTPKELSAILEGVRGTPYEQIINTGMLRCMSKALYEEKPKGHYGLVLKDYAHFTSPIRRYPDLAIHRIMTDLLKGTEKETMILRYTDFAERASKQSSEREVIAMQIERKAEDCYKAEYARRHLGECYEGTISGVTQRG
-423 DLGLAALE
+423 LFIE
-431 DRGSVHARQDLDLG
+431 LDNG
-445 GELANVGQPAAVDTH
+445 VEGFVPA
-460 LIGQDPLAHRLLGQ
+460 
-474 SVECSVD
+474 SS
-481 LVQAALEFLALT
+481 LT
-493 GELLGDLLLQVL
+493 PSGT
-505 GSDLP
+505 S
-510 LLLAGDLQRLGEL
+510 L
-523 TGGGLLD
+523 TE
-530 GLVGVRL
+530 GVRL
-537 VSREGREL
+537 TDPASGKTWS
-545 RGVLARGL
+545 
-553 RELLLGLA
+553 LGDKMMITIV
-561 QRADERLGRLQTLGH
+561 RADVNLGKI
-576 DLLGRRLRTAGHQ
+576 DFE
-589 LDGLLGGLGLDHH
+589 
-602 DRHVVADDAA
+602 VAPAA
-612 RDDHVEHGA
+612 KA
-621 LQLLVVGEGD
+621 
-631 PLAVDQRHP
+631 
-640 GAADRTGERQTGQLG
+640 
-655 GRRRGVDRQHVVEV
+655 
-669 VRGQAHHRDHD
+669 
-680 LHLVAQTVH
+680 
-689 EGRAQRPV
+689 
-697 DQPAG
+697 
-702 QDRVGGRAP
+702 
-711 LAAEERAGDAARG
+711 
-724 VHPLLDVHGERE
+724 
-736 EVEVLLRLLGGRGGR
+736 
-751 QQHGVVVEV
+751 
-760 GDDAAGRLA
+760 
-769 GEPAGLEPDLAGA
+769 
-782 EGPVVQ
+782 
-788 HGGRLVDAFLDVL
+788 
-801 RLSQVE
+801 
-807 LLVSGGPRLRG
+807 

>member
-1 MSMRDKIEHAIQ
+1 MRDKIEHAIQ

-119 SDEGTILA
+119 SDEGAILA

-236 EKDCEGRMDLRT
+236 EKDCEGRMDLRA

-341 LDKDGGLTDY
+341 LDKEGNLTDY

-407 ERGLMEIEH
+407 GRGCMDIESGEVKLILDENGRCIDVKKRTSGESESMIEEFMLLANQCAAHFARVKQIPFVYRVHEEPNAEKLERLHALLQACGINDHFAKDVPTPKELSAILEGVRGTPYEQIINTGMLRCMSKALYEEKPKGHYGLVLKDYAHFTSPIRRYPDLAIHRIMTDLLKGTEKETMILRYTDFAERASKQSSEREVIAMQIERKAEDCYKAEYARRHLGECYEGTISGVTQRGLFIE
-416 VQRGHTH
+416 
-423 DLGLAALE
+423 
-431 DRGSVHARQDLDLG
+431 LDNG
-445 GELANVGQPAAVDTH
+445 VEGFVPA
-460 LIGQDPLAHRLLGQ
+460 
-474 SVECSVD
+474 SS
-481 LVQAALEFLALT
+481 LT
-493 GELLGDLLLQVL
+493 PSGT
-505 GSDLP
+505 S
-510 LLLAGDLQRLGEL
+510 L
-523 TGGGLLD
+523 TE
-530 GLVGVRL
+530 GVRL
-537 VSREGREL
+537 TDPASGKTWS
-545 RGVLARGL
+545 
-553 RELLLGLA
+553 LGDKMMITIV
-561 QRADERLGRLQTLGH
+561 RADVNLGKI
-576 DLLGRRLRTAGHQ
+576 DFE
-589 LDGLLGGLGLDHH
+589 
-602 DRHVVADDAA
+602 VAPAA
-612 RDDHVEHGA
+612 KA
-621 LQLLVVGEGD
+621 
-631 PLAVDQRHP
+631 
-640 GAADRTGERQTGQLG
+640 
-655 GRRRGVDRQHVVEV
+655 
-669 VRGQAHHRDHD
+669 
-680 LHLVAQTVH
+680 
-689 EGRAQRPV
+689 
-697 DQPAG
+697 
-702 QDRVGGRAP
+702 
-711 LAAEERAGDAARG
+711 
-724 VHPLLDVHGERE
+724 
-736 EVEVLLRLLGGRGGR
+736 
-751 QQHGVVVEV
+751 
-760 GDDAAGRLA
+760 
-769 GEPAGLEPDLAGA
+769 
-782 EGPVVQ
+782 
-788 HGGRLVDAFLDVL
+788 
-801 RLSQVE
+801 
-807 LLVSGGPRLRG
+807 

>member
-99 GAMPGDDVLV
+99 GAMPGDEVLV

-114 PRVEG
+114 PRMEG

-127 ILTEKND
+127 VLTEKND

-223 RDEAKKFEGAEVS
+223 REEAKKFEGAEIS
-236 EKDCEGRMDLRT
+236 EKDCEGRMDLRA

-258 TKDIDDAISLTRT
+258 TKDIDDAVSLTRT

-341 LDKDGGLTDY
+341 LDKDGNLTDY

-366 SEINAL
+366 AEINAL

-377 DAEIKAKYA
+377 DAETKAKYA

-407 ERGLMEIEH
+407 ERGCMDIESGEVKLILDENGRCIDVKKRTSGESESMIEEFMLLANQCAAH
-416 VQRGHTH
+416 FARVKQIPFVYRVHEEPNAEKLERLHALLQACGINDHFAKEVPTPKELSAILEGVRGTPYEQIINTGMLRCMSKALYEEKPKGHYGLVLKDYAHFTSPIRRYPDLAIHRIMTDLLKGTEKETMILRYTDFAERASKQSSEREVVAMQIERKAEDCYKAEYARRHLGECYEGRISGVTQRG
-423 DLGLAALE
+423 LFIELE
-431 DRGSVHARQDLDLG
+431 NGVEG
-445 GELANVGQPAAVDTH
+445 FVPA
-460 LIGQDPLAHRLLGQ
+460 
-474 SVECSVD
+474 SS
-481 LVQAALEFLALT
+481 LT
-493 GELLGDLLLQVL
+493 ATGTM
-505 GSDLP
+505 
-510 LLLAGDLQRLGEL
+510 L
-523 TGGGLLD
+523 TE
-530 GLVGVRL
+530 GVRL
-537 VSREGREL
+537 SDPVSGKNWN
-545 RGVLARGL
+545 
-553 RELLLGLA
+553 LGDTMMITIV
-561 QRADERLGRLQTLGH
+561 RADVNLGKI
-576 DLLGRRLRTAGHQ
+576 DFE
-589 LDGLLGGLGLDHH
+589 
-602 DRHVVADDAA
+602 VAPESAK
-612 RDDHVEHGA
+612 
-621 LQLLVVGEGD
+621 Q
-631 PLAVDQRHP
+631 
-640 GAADRTGERQTGQLG
+640 
-655 GRRRGVDRQHVVEV
+655 
-669 VRGQAHHRDHD
+669 
-680 LHLVAQTVH
+680 
-689 EGRAQRPV
+689 
-697 DQPAG
+697 
-702 QDRVGGRAP
+702 
-711 LAAEERAGDAARG
+711 
-724 VHPLLDVHGERE
+724 
-736 EVEVLLRLLGGRGGR
+736 
-751 QQHGVVVEV
+751 
-760 GDDAAGRLA
+760 
-769 GEPAGLEPDLAGA
+769 
-782 EGPVVQ
+782 
-788 HGGRLVDAFLDVL
+788 
-801 RLSQVE
+801 
-807 LLVSGGPRLRG
+807 

>member
-119 SDEGTILA
+119 SDEGAILA

-236 EKDCEGRMDLRT
+236 EKDCEGRMDLRA

-326 LNENELRLAFSCLMR
+326 LNENELRLAFSYLMR
-341 LDKDGGLTDY
+341 LDKEGNLTDY

-407 ERGLMEIEH
+407 ERGCMDIESGEVKLILDENGRCIDVKKRTSGESESMIEEFMLLANQCAAH
-416 VQRGHTH
+416 FARVKQIPFVYRVHEEPNAEKLERLHTLLQACGINDHFAKDVPTPKELSAILEGVRGTPYEQIINTGMLRCMSKALYEEKPKGHYGLVLKDYAHFTSPIRRYPDLAIHRIMTDMLKGTEKETMILRYTDFAERASKQSSEREVIAMQIERKAEDCYKAEYARRHLGECYEGTISGVTQRG
-423 DLGLAALE
+423 LFIE
-431 DRGSVHARQDLDLG
+431 LDNG
-445 GELANVGQPAAVDTH
+445 VEGFVPA
-460 LIGQDPLAHRLLGQ
+460 
-474 SVECSVD
+474 SS
-481 LVQAALEFLALT
+481 LT
-493 GELLGDLLLQVL
+493 PSGT
-505 GSDLP
+505 S
-510 LLLAGDLQRLGEL
+510 L
-523 TGGGLLD
+523 TE
-530 GLVGVRL
+530 GVRL
-537 VSREGREL
+537 TDPASGKTWS
-545 RGVLARGL
+545 
-553 RELLLGLA
+553 LGDKMMITIV
-561 QRADERLGRLQTLGH
+561 RADVNLGKI
-576 DLLGRRLRTAGHQ
+576 DFE
-589 LDGLLGGLGLDHH
+589 
-602 DRHVVADDAA
+602 VAPAA
-612 RDDHVEHGA
+612 KA
-621 LQLLVVGEGD
+621 
-631 PLAVDQRHP
+631 
-640 GAADRTGERQTGQLG
+640 
-655 GRRRGVDRQHVVEV
+655 
-669 VRGQAHHRDHD
+669 
-680 LHLVAQTVH
+680 
-689 EGRAQRPV
+689 
-697 DQPAG
+697 
-702 QDRVGGRAP
+702 
-711 LAAEERAGDAARG
+711 
-724 VHPLLDVHGERE
+724 
-736 EVEVLLRLLGGRGGR
+736 
-751 QQHGVVVEV
+751 
-760 GDDAAGRLA
+760 
-769 GEPAGLEPDLAGA
+769 
-782 EGPVVQ
+782 
-788 HGGRLVDAFLDVL
+788 
-801 RLSQVE
+801 
-807 LLVSGGPRLRG
+807 

>member
-99 GAMPGDDVLV
+99 GAMPGDEVLV

-127 ILTEKND
+127 VLTEKND

-223 RDEAKKFEGAEVS
+223 REEAKKFEGAEIS
-236 EKDCEGRMDLRT
+236 EKDCEGRMDLRA

-258 TKDIDDAISLTRT
+258 TKDIDDAVSLTRT

-341 LDKDGGLTDY
+341 LDKDGNLTDY

-366 SEINAL
+366 AEINAL

-407 ERGLMEIEH
+407 ERGCMDIESGEVKLILDENGRCIDVKKRTSGESESMIEEFMLLANQCAAH
-416 VQRGHTH
+416 FARVKQIPFVYRVHEEPNAEKLERLHALLQACGINDHFAKEVPTPKELSAILEGVRGTPYEQIINTGMLRCMSKALYEEKPKGHYGLVLKDYAHFTSPIRRYPDLAIHRIMTDLLKGTEKETMILRYTDFAERASKQSSEREVVAMQIERKAEDCYKAEYARRHLGECYEGTISGVTQRG
-423 DLGLAALE
+423 LFIE
-431 DRGSVHARQDLDLG
+431 LDNG
-445 GELANVGQPAAVDTH
+445 VEGFVPA
-460 LIGQDPLAHRLLGQ
+460 
-474 SVECSVD
+474 SS
-481 LVQAALEFLALT
+481 LT
-493 GELLGDLLLQVL
+493 PSGT
-505 GSDLP
+505 S
-510 LLLAGDLQRLGEL
+510 L
-523 TGGGLLD
+523 TE
-530 GLVGVRL
+530 GVRL
-537 VSREGREL
+537 TDPASGKSWS
-545 RGVLARGL
+545 
-553 RELLLGLA
+553 LGDKMMITIV
-561 QRADERLGRLQTLGH
+561 RADVNLGKI
-576 DLLGRRLRTAGHQ
+576 DFE
-589 LDGLLGGLGLDHH
+589 
-602 DRHVVADDAA
+602 VAPAA
-612 RDDHVEHGA
+612 KN
-621 LQLLVVGEGD
+621 
-631 PLAVDQRHP
+631 
-640 GAADRTGERQTGQLG
+640 
-655 GRRRGVDRQHVVEV
+655 
-669 VRGQAHHRDHD
+669 
-680 LHLVAQTVH
+680 
-689 EGRAQRPV
+689 
-697 DQPAG
+697 
-702 QDRVGGRAP
+702 
-711 LAAEERAGDAARG
+711 
-724 VHPLLDVHGERE
+724 
-736 EVEVLLRLLGGRGGR
+736 
-751 QQHGVVVEV
+751 
-760 GDDAAGRLA
+760 
-769 GEPAGLEPDLAGA
+769 
-782 EGPVVQ
+782 
-788 HGGRLVDAFLDVL
+788 
-801 RLSQVE
+801 
-807 LLVSGGPRLRG
+807 

>member
-1 MSMRDKIEHAIQ
+1 MRDKIEHAIQ

-119 SDEGTILA
+119 SDEGAILA

-223 RDEAKKFEGAEVS
+223 RDEAKKFEGVEVS
-236 EKDCEGRMDLRT
+236 EKDCEGRMDLRA

-341 LDKDGGLTDY
+341 LDKEGNLTDY

-386 DVIDQLPAMKE
+386 DVIDQLPTMKE

-407 ERGLMEIEH
+407 ERGCMDIESGEVKLILDENGRCIDVKKRTSGESESMIEEFMLLANQCAAH
-416 VQRGHTH
+416 FARVKQIPFVYRVHEEPNAEKLERLHALLQACGINDHFAKDVPTPKELSAILEGVRGTPYEQIINTGMLRCMSKALYEEKPKGHYGLVLKDYAHFTSPIRRYPDLAIHRIMTDLLKGTEKETMILRYTDFAERASKQSSEREVIAMQIERKAEDCYKAEYARRHLGECYEGTISGVTQRG
-423 DLGLAALE
+423 LFIE
-431 DRGSVHARQDLDLG
+431 LDNG
-445 GELANVGQPAAVDTH
+445 VEGFVPA
-460 LIGQDPLAHRLLGQ
+460 
-474 SVECSVD
+474 SS
-481 LVQAALEFLALT
+481 LT
-493 GELLGDLLLQVL
+493 PSGT
-505 GSDLP
+505 S
-510 LLLAGDLQRLGEL
+510 L
-523 TGGGLLD
+523 TE
-530 GLVGVRL
+530 GVRL
-537 VSREGREL
+537 TDPASGKTWS
-545 RGVLARGL
+545 
-553 RELLLGLA
+553 LGDKMMITIV
-561 QRADERLGRLQTLGH
+561 RADVNLGKI
-576 DLLGRRLRTAGHQ
+576 DFE
-589 LDGLLGGLGLDHH
+589 
-602 DRHVVADDAA
+602 VAPAA
-612 RDDHVEHGA
+612 KA
-621 LQLLVVGEGD
+621 
-631 PLAVDQRHP
+631 
-640 GAADRTGERQTGQLG
+640 
-655 GRRRGVDRQHVVEV
+655 
-669 VRGQAHHRDHD
+669 
-680 LHLVAQTVH
+680 
-689 EGRAQRPV
+689 
-697 DQPAG
+697 
-702 QDRVGGRAP
+702 
-711 LAAEERAGDAARG
+711 
-724 VHPLLDVHGERE
+724 
-736 EVEVLLRLLGGRGGR
+736 
-751 QQHGVVVEV
+751 
-760 GDDAAGRLA
+760 
-769 GEPAGLEPDLAGA
+769 
-782 EGPVVQ
+782 
-788 HGGRLVDAFLDVL
+788 
-801 RLSQVE
+801 
-807 LLVSGGPRLRG
+807 

>member
-1 MSMRDKIEHAIQ
+1 MSLRDKVEHAIQ
-13 NQPCTVKELKQKF
+13 NQPCTVKDLKARF
-26 GGERGADRKV
+26 GGDRGADRKV
-36 MEALDEL
+36 MEALDSL
-43 VREAVV
+43 VHDAVI
-49 CQRQG
+49 CQRSG

-63 ADKALLCKV
+63 AEKALLCKV

-83 LEDGTS
+83 LEDETS
-89 DIFIPGRFTK
+89 DIFIPGRFTR
-99 GAMPGDDVLV
+99 GAMPGDEVLV

-119 SDEGTILA
+119 SDEGAILA

-236 EKDCEGRMDLRT
+236 EKDCEGRMDLRA

-341 LDKDGGLTDY
+341 LDKEGNLTDY

-407 ERGLMEIEH
+407 ERGCMDIESGEVKLILDENGRCIDVKKRTSGESESMIEEFMLLANQCAAH
-416 VQRGHTH
+416 FARVKQIPFVYRVHEEPNAEKLERLHTLLQACGINDHFAKDVPTPKELSAILEGVRGTPYEQIINTGMLRCMSKALYEEKPKGHYGLVLKDYAHFTSPIRRYPDLAIHRIMTDMLKGTEKETIILRYTDFAERASKQSSEREVIAMQIERKAEDCYKAEYARRHLGECYEGTISGVTQRG
-423 DLGLAALE
+423 LFIE
-431 DRGSVHARQDLDLG
+431 LDNG
-445 GELANVGQPAAVDTH
+445 VEGFVPA
-460 LIGQDPLAHRLLGQ
+460 
-474 SVECSVD
+474 SS
-481 LVQAALEFLALT
+481 LT
-493 GELLGDLLLQVL
+493 PSGT
-505 GSDLP
+505 S
-510 LLLAGDLQRLGEL
+510 L
-523 TGGGLLD
+523 TE
-530 GLVGVRL
+530 GVRL
-537 VSREGREL
+537 TDPASGKTWS
-545 RGVLARGL
+545 
-553 RELLLGLA
+553 LGDKMMITIV
-561 QRADERLGRLQTLGH
+561 RADVNLGKI
-576 DLLGRRLRTAGHQ
+576 DFE
-589 LDGLLGGLGLDHH
+589 
-602 DRHVVADDAA
+602 VAPAA
-612 RDDHVEHGA
+612 KA
-621 LQLLVVGEGD
+621 
-631 PLAVDQRHP
+631 
-640 GAADRTGERQTGQLG
+640 
-655 GRRRGVDRQHVVEV
+655 
-669 VRGQAHHRDHD
+669 
-680 LHLVAQTVH
+680 
-689 EGRAQRPV
+689 
-697 DQPAG
+697 
-702 QDRVGGRAP
+702 
-711 LAAEERAGDAARG
+711 
-724 VHPLLDVHGERE
+724 
-736 EVEVLLRLLGGRGGR
+736 
-751 QQHGVVVEV
+751 
-760 GDDAAGRLA
+760 
-769 GEPAGLEPDLAGA
+769 
-782 EGPVVQ
+782 
-788 HGGRLVDAFLDVL
+788 
-801 RLSQVE
+801 
-807 LLVSGGPRLRG
+807 

>member
-99 GAMPGDDVLV
+99 GAMPGDEVLV

-114 PRVEG
+114 PRMEG

-127 ILTEKND
+127 VLTEKND

-223 RDEAKKFEGAEVS
+223 REEAKKFEGAEIS
-236 EKDCEGRMDLRT
+236 EKDCEGRMDLRA

-258 TKDIDDAISLTRT
+258 TKDIDDAVSLTRT

-341 LDKDGGLTDY
+341 LDKDGNLTDY

-366 SEINAL
+366 AEINAL

-377 DAEIKAKYA
+377 DAETKAKYA

-407 ERGLMEIEH
+407 ERGCMDIESGEVKLILDENGRCIDVKKRTSGESESMIEEFMLLANQCAAH
-416 VQRGHTH
+416 FARVKQIPFVYRVHEEPNAEKLERLHALLQACGINDHFAKEVPTPKELSAILEGVRGTPYEQIINTGMLRCMSKALYEEKPKGHYGLVLKDYAHFTSPIRRYPDLAIHRIMTDMLKGTEKETMILRYTDFAERASKQSSEREVIAMQIERKAEDCYKAEYARRHLGECYEGTISGVTQRG
-423 DLGLAALE
+423 LFIE
-431 DRGSVHARQDLDLG
+431 LDNG
-445 GELANVGQPAAVDTH
+445 VEGFVPA
-460 LIGQDPLAHRLLGQ
+460 
-474 SVECSVD
+474 SS
-481 LVQAALEFLALT
+481 LT
-493 GELLGDLLLQVL
+493 PSGT
-505 GSDLP
+505 S
-510 LLLAGDLQRLGEL
+510 L
-523 TGGGLLD
+523 TE
-530 GLVGVRL
+530 GVRL
-537 VSREGREL
+537 TDPASGKTWS
-545 RGVLARGL
+545 
-553 RELLLGLA
+553 LGDKMMITIV
-561 QRADERLGRLQTLGH
+561 RADVNLGKI
-576 DLLGRRLRTAGHQ
+576 DFE
-589 LDGLLGGLGLDHH
+589 
-602 DRHVVADDAA
+602 VAPAA
-612 RDDHVEHGA
+612 KN
-621 LQLLVVGEGD
+621 
-631 PLAVDQRHP
+631 
-640 GAADRTGERQTGQLG
+640 
-655 GRRRGVDRQHVVEV
+655 
-669 VRGQAHHRDHD
+669 
-680 LHLVAQTVH
+680 
-689 EGRAQRPV
+689 
-697 DQPAG
+697 
-702 QDRVGGRAP
+702 
-711 LAAEERAGDAARG
+711 
-724 VHPLLDVHGERE
+724 
-736 EVEVLLRLLGGRGGR
+736 
-751 QQHGVVVEV
+751 
-760 GDDAAGRLA
+760 
-769 GEPAGLEPDLAGA
+769 
-782 EGPVVQ
+782 
-788 HGGRLVDAFLDVL
+788 
-801 RLSQVE
+801 
-807 LLVSGGPRLRG
+807 

>member
-1 MSMRDKIEHAIQ
+1 MRDKIEHAIQ

-119 SDEGTILA
+119 SDEGAILA

-341 LDKDGGLTDY
+341 LDKEGGLTDY

-407 ERGLMEIEH
+407 ERGCMDIESGEVKLILDEDGH
-416 VQRGHTH
+416 CIDVKKRTSGESEAMIEEFMLLANQCAAHFARVKQIPFVYRVHEEPNGEKLERLHSLLQACGINDHFAKEVPTPKELSAILEGVRGGPYEQIINTGMLRCMSKALYEEKPKGHYGLVLQDYAHFTSPIRRYPDLAIHRIMTTQLKGTDKDTMILRYTDFAERASKQASEREVIAMQIERKAEDCYKAEYARRHLGECYEGTISGVTQRG
-423 DLGLAALE
+423 LFIE
-431 DRGSVHARQDLDLG
+431 LDNG
-445 GELANVGQPAAVDTH
+445 VEGFVPA
-460 LIGQDPLAHRLLGQ
+460 
-474 SVECSVD
+474 SS
-481 LVQAALEFLALT
+481 LT
-493 GELLGDLLLQVL
+493 PSGT
-505 GSDLP
+505 S
-510 LLLAGDLQRLGEL
+510 L
-523 TGGGLLD
+523 TE
-530 GLVGVRL
+530 GVRL
-537 VSREGREL
+537 TDPASGKTWS
-545 RGVLARGL
+545 
-553 RELLLGLA
+553 LGDKMMITIV
-561 QRADERLGRLQTLGH
+561 RADVNLGKI
-576 DLLGRRLRTAGHQ
+576 DFE
-589 LDGLLGGLGLDHH
+589 
-602 DRHVVADDAA
+602 VAPAA
-612 RDDHVEHGA
+612 KA
-621 LQLLVVGEGD
+621 
-631 PLAVDQRHP
+631 
-640 GAADRTGERQTGQLG
+640 
-655 GRRRGVDRQHVVEV
+655 
-669 VRGQAHHRDHD
+669 
-680 LHLVAQTVH
+680 
-689 EGRAQRPV
+689 
-697 DQPAG
+697 
-702 QDRVGGRAP
+702 
-711 LAAEERAGDAARG
+711 
-724 VHPLLDVHGERE
+724 
-736 EVEVLLRLLGGRGGR
+736 
-751 QQHGVVVEV
+751 
-760 GDDAAGRLA
+760 
-769 GEPAGLEPDLAGA
+769 
-782 EGPVVQ
+782 
-788 HGGRLVDAFLDVL
+788 
-801 RLSQVE
+801 
-807 LLVSGGPRLRG
+807 

>member
-99 GAMPGDDVLV
+99 GAMPGDEVLV

-114 PRVEG
+114 PRMEG

-127 ILTEKND
+127 VLTEKND

-223 RDEAKKFEGAEVS
+223 REEAKKFEGAEIS
-236 EKDCEGRMDLRT
+236 EKDCEGRMDLRA

-258 TKDIDDAISLTRT
+258 TKDIDDAVSLTRT

-341 LDKDGGLTDY
+341 LDKDGNLTDY

-366 SEINAL
+366 AEINAL

-386 DVIDQLPAMKE
+386 DVIDQLPAMEE

-407 ERGLMEIEH
+407 ERGCMDIESGEVKLILDENGRCIDVKKRTSGESESMIEEFMLLANQCAAH
-416 VQRGHTH
+416 FARVKQIPFVYRVHEEPNAEKLERLHALLQACGINDHFAKEVPTPKELSAILEGVRGTPYEQIINTGMLRCMSKALYEEKPKGHYGLVLKDYAHFTSPIRRYPDLAIHRIMTDLLKGTEKETMILRYTDFAERASKQSSEREVVAMQIERKAEDCYKAEYARRHLGECYEGTISGVTQRG
-423 DLGLAALE
+423 LFIE
-431 DRGSVHARQDLDLG
+431 LDNG
-445 GELANVGQPAAVDTH
+445 VEGFVPA
-460 LIGQDPLAHRLLGQ
+460 
-474 SVECSVD
+474 SS
-481 LVQAALEFLALT
+481 LT
-493 GELLGDLLLQVL
+493 PSGT
-505 GSDLP
+505 S
-510 LLLAGDLQRLGEL
+510 L
-523 TGGGLLD
+523 TE
-530 GLVGVRL
+530 GVRL
-537 VSREGREL
+537 TDPASGKSWS
-545 RGVLARGL
+545 
-553 RELLLGLA
+553 LGDKMMITIV
-561 QRADERLGRLQTLGH
+561 RADVNLGKI
-576 DLLGRRLRTAGHQ
+576 DFE
-589 LDGLLGGLGLDHH
+589 
-602 DRHVVADDAA
+602 VAPAA
-612 RDDHVEHGA
+612 KN
-621 LQLLVVGEGD
+621 
-631 PLAVDQRHP
+631 
-640 GAADRTGERQTGQLG
+640 
-655 GRRRGVDRQHVVEV
+655 
-669 VRGQAHHRDHD
+669 
-680 LHLVAQTVH
+680 
-689 EGRAQRPV
+689 
-697 DQPAG
+697 
-702 QDRVGGRAP
+702 
-711 LAAEERAGDAARG
+711 
-724 VHPLLDVHGERE
+724 
-736 EVEVLLRLLGGRGGR
+736 
-751 QQHGVVVEV
+751 
-760 GDDAAGRLA
+760 
-769 GEPAGLEPDLAGA
+769 
-782 EGPVVQ
+782 
-788 HGGRLVDAFLDVL
+788 
-801 RLSQVE
+801 
-807 LLVSGGPRLRG
+807 

>member
-119 SDEGTILA
+119 SDEGAILA

-223 RDEAKKFEGAEVS
+223 RDEAKKFEGVEVS
-236 EKDCEGRMDLRT
+236 EKDCEGRMDLRA

-271 SDGGFE
+271 FDGGFE

-341 LDKDGGLTDY
+341 LDKEGNLTDY

-407 ERGLMEIEH
+407 ERGCMDIESGEVKLILDENGRCIDVKKRTSGESEAMIEEFMLLANQCAAH
-416 VQRGHTH
+416 FARVKQIPFVYRVHEEPNAEKLERLHALLQACGINDHFAKDVPAPKELSAILEGVRGTPYEQIINTGMLRCMSKALYEEKPKGHYGLVLKDYAHFTSPIRRYPDLAIHRIMTDMLKGTEKETMILRYTDFAERASKQSSEREVIAMQIERKAEDCYKAEYARRHLGECYEGTISGVTQRG
-423 DLGLAALE
+423 LFIE
-431 DRGSVHARQDLDLG
+431 LDNG
-445 GELANVGQPAAVDTH
+445 VEGFVPA
-460 LIGQDPLAHRLLGQ
+460 
-474 SVECSVD
+474 SS
-481 LVQAALEFLALT
+481 LT
-493 GELLGDLLLQVL
+493 PSGT
-505 GSDLP
+505 S
-510 LLLAGDLQRLGEL
+510 L
-523 TGGGLLD
+523 TE
-530 GLVGVRL
+530 GVRL
-537 VSREGREL
+537 TDPASGKTWS
-545 RGVLARGL
+545 
-553 RELLLGLA
+553 LGDKMMITIV
-561 QRADERLGRLQTLGH
+561 RADVNLGKI
-576 DLLGRRLRTAGHQ
+576 DFE
-589 LDGLLGGLGLDHH
+589 
-602 DRHVVADDAA
+602 VAPAA
-612 RDDHVEHGA
+612 KA
-621 LQLLVVGEGD
+621 
-631 PLAVDQRHP
+631 
-640 GAADRTGERQTGQLG
+640 
-655 GRRRGVDRQHVVEV
+655 
-669 VRGQAHHRDHD
+669 
-680 LHLVAQTVH
+680 
-689 EGRAQRPV
+689 
-697 DQPAG
+697 
-702 QDRVGGRAP
+702 
-711 LAAEERAGDAARG
+711 
-724 VHPLLDVHGERE
+724 
-736 EVEVLLRLLGGRGGR
+736 
-751 QQHGVVVEV
+751 
-760 GDDAAGRLA
+760 
-769 GEPAGLEPDLAGA
+769 
-782 EGPVVQ
+782 
-788 HGGRLVDAFLDVL
+788 
-801 RLSQVE
+801 
-807 LLVSGGPRLRG
+807 